1 MQIKPLQLVGQAA
14 DFKFETKFELLPV
27 IWQSLPKVSPE
38 DNRRWYLQNQWQRSW
53 GSAVTQV
60 GLLDRQAQIQGVSKS
75 AAVAADCH
83 LLTWGKCATTG
94 AIYWLSLRV
103 KIVLMLCKFWAVT
116 SHWRQIFFYS
126 AMKFSMELARTC
138 YWPKLFSLLP
148 WSFIDLWVKEGHR
161 NKSTCSKL
169 NPVQSSRSK
178 LTTCPRKGRLL
189 RFQSNRTAT

>member
-1 MQIKPLQLVGQAA
+1 MVRLQSSSLKPSLSSCKSSDNHFQRLVQKTIEG
-14 DFKFETKFELLPV
+14 DICK
-27 IWQSLPKVSPE
+27 I
-38 DNRRWYLQNQWQRSW
+38 NWQRSW
-53 GSAVTQV
+53 GSAVAQV
-60 GLLDRQAQIQGVSKS
+60 GLFYRQAQIQGVSKS

-138 YWPKLFSLLP
+138 YWPKLFSLRP